1 MIRSLPS
8 SLMRRTGSWACRALL
23 GSAFTTC
30 ASAVSA
36 QQLTLTATSVP
47 SDAGARAIV
56 TADFDRNGWPDL
68 AHANFG
74 RNSVTLLMNDDG
86 HVART
91 AEVAVGAGPFD
102 MTSADFNRDG
112 YVDLAVAN
120 ADADSISLLLGRGD
134 GTFRRLDSAAAGSP
148 RGIAAADM
156 NNDGKPD
163 LVFAAYNA
171 NTVQVLIGG
180 GGGTF
185 STGPSASRPRPQ
197 GLAVADFNRD
207 GRPDVA
213 VASASTGPGL
223 GILYATSSA
232 FTVSLVPGESTLNV
246 VTAADLDRNGWPD
259 VVGASTPVN
268 RVAVYFGGPS
278 GVQHRG
284 SFGSGASPRGIQAA
298 DFNQDGAID
307 VAAANYAAGTV
318 TVMAGNPTD
327 RGTFEPPIEYAAGAG
342 ARGVV
347 AADFNH
353 DGRLDLAT
361 GNQNAS
367 SATILWND
375 TVFVRAGFS
384 FKRHTLPNSETYSGK
399 APTLADLN
407 GNGIPDLV
415 LDSEVRLDGTTVL
428 PIASG
433 VGGCIAAE
441 FNLDGRTDVVCWRS
455 SGPSLAVFFGD
466 GTGRFNAGQTL
477 ATGNN
482 FGYLAVGD
490 MNRDGRS
497 DIVVTTWNAA
507 ESLGTAQIIINKP
520 NQWWFYAAVPLPTHA
535 TSIALAD
542 IDGDARLDIVT
553 GHRDL
558 LQVTRGD
565 GNGSFGLTNRYPLP
579 DFGSDIGVGDF
590 NEDGLPDV
598 AVAAWETVEVFHGRG
613 GGALS
618 DTSQQI
624 DMNPHEPFDAIYRL
638 ALGDID
644 MDGHLDIVGNNSFVY
659 APGRGDGTFE
669 PAQRF
674 NPHFSDFVLVD
685 FDGNGL
691 IDVMNDEHVALNLW
705 DDQNQAPVLA
715 PLQDLTI
722 PYSWQFGEE
731 DYELWAEASDADE
744 HLVRFEWRTGTGQ
757 IFSTAQ
763 YARLRLAPGTHE
775 VTVRAFD
782 DRGGIDSQTL
792 TVTILPEPEIVM
804 RPWSANFIPNG
815 TWAYIEDSTAA
826 DGTRYGDPDRG
837 APKTNA
843 PLANPENFLRVEF
856 VADPNLT
863 YKLWVRSKAER
874 NSWANDSIWLQFSG
888 AIDVNGQPV
897 FRSGTTSG
905 LAVNLEECS
914 GCGLSGWGWR
924 DERWGAALNGEP
936 LLLRFPQGG
945 SQLIVIQ
952 SREDGLAVDQIV
964 LSAERY
970 RTSAPGSAK
979 NDTTIV
985 KPPWWP

>member
-1 MIRSLPS
+1 V
-8 SLMRRTGSWACRALL
+8 AA
-23 GSAFTTC
+23 
-30 ASAVSA
+30 SA
-36 QQLTLTATSVP
+36 QQLTLTPASVP
-47 SDAGARAIV
+47 SDTGARAMV

-86 HVART
+86 RVART

-102 MTSADFNRDG
+102 MASADFNRDG

-163 LVFAAYNA
+163 LVYAAYNA
-171 NTVQVLIGG
+171 NTVRVLIGG

-185 STGPSASRPRPQ
+185 SPGPSASRPRPQ

-213 VASASTGPGL
+213 VASTATGPGL
-223 GILYATSSA
+223 AILYATSSA

-259 VVGASTPVN
+259 VAGASTPVN
-268 RVAVYFGGPS
+268 RVAVYFGGAS
-278 GVQHRG
+278 GLRHRG
-284 SFGSGASPRGIQAA
+284 SFGAGASPRGIQAA
-298 DFNQDGAID
+298 DLNQDGAID
-307 VAAANYAAGTV
+307 VVAANYAAGTV
-318 TVMAGNPTD
+318 TVMAGIPAE
-327 RGTFEPPIEYAAGAG
+327 RGTFEPPIEYTAGAG

-361 GNQNAS
+361 GNQHAS

-375 TVFVRAGFS
+375 TVFVRAAFA
-384 FKRHTLPNSETYSGK
+384 FARYTLPNSEMYSGK

-407 GNGIPDLV
+407 ANGIPDLV

-441 FNLDGRTDVVCWRS
+441 LNLDGRADAVCWKT
-455 SGPSLAVFFGD
+455 SGESMGVFLGD
-466 GTGRFNAGQTL
+466 GTGRFSAGPTFSL
-477 ATGNN
+477 ASN
-482 FGYLAVGD
+482 FGYIAVGD
-490 MNRDGRS
+490 MNRDGRN
-497 DIVVTTWNAA
+497 DIVATTWNHA
-507 ESLGTAQIIINKP
+507 EGRGTVQIILNKH
-520 NQWWFYAAVPLPTHA
+520 NQVWILGGAVPVPTWA

-542 IDGDARLDIVT
+542 VNGDARLDILT

-565 GNGSFGLTNRYPLP
+565 GNGSFLATETYPLP

-590 NEDGLPDV
+590 NEDGWPDV
-598 AVAAWETVEVFHGRG
+598 AVAAWETVVVFLGRG

-618 DTSQQI
+618 NTSQQI
-624 DMNPHEPFDAIYRL
+624 DLNPHEPYDAVYRL

-644 MDGHLDIVGNNSFVY
+644 LDGHLDIVGNNSFAY
-659 APGRGDGTFE
+659 APGTGDGTFE
-669 PAQRF
+669 QAQGF

-691 IDVMNDEHVALNLW
+691 IDVMNDEHVALNLR
-705 DDQNQAPVLA
+705 DDENQAPVLA

-744 HLVRFEWRTGTGQ
+744 HLLRFEWQTGAGE

-763 YARLRLAPGTHE
+763 YARLRLPPGTHE

-782 DRGGIDSQTL
+782 DRGGVASQTL
-792 TVTILPEPEIVM
+792 TITIRPEPEIVM
-804 RPWSANFIPNG
+804 RPWSAYFIPSG
-815 TWAYIEDSTAA
+815 TWAYIEDATAA

-837 APKTNA
+837 APKTSA
-843 PLANPENFLRVEF
+843 PLAHPENVLWVEF
-856 VADPNLT
+856 VADPNQT
-863 YKLWVRSKAER
+863 YKLWVRGKAER
-874 NSWANDSIWLQFSG
+874 DSWANDSIWMQFSG
-888 AIDVNGQPV
+888 ATDVNGQPV

-905 LAVNLEECS
+905 LAINLEQCS
-914 GCGLSGWGWR
+914 GCGISGWGWR
-924 DERWGAALNGEP
+924 DERWGAALNSEP
-936 LLLRFPQGG
+936 MLLRFPQGG

-952 SREDGLAVDQIV
+952 SREDGLSVDQIV

-970 RTSAPGSAK
+970 RTSAPGTPK